1 MASESPYRVRAVHCD
16 HRASDEE
23 VYQALVRATSPL
35 DRSWAKLKRAGR
47 IMIKFNQAF
56 LPENLRYHEGQLQDL
71 VDPSVARATLRL
83 LRKETDAELCC
94 TEISVYAG
102 RDRDCPAI
110 ETITLL
116 DLLREFDVTFV
127 DGNEPPN
134 KVCRVPGGGL
144 MFQQYLLPE
153 AVADADEFVS
163 VQKMKSHVFMGV
175 TMTLKNL
182 FGLLPIKPPG
192 RARSYF
198 HHLVRLPYILVDL
211 GRMINPAL
219 NIVDALIGQ
228 TGREWRSAPRVCD
241 ALIAGDHTIATDA
254 CGTHLMGHDPAGD
267 WPIQPFVRARNA
279 LLIAHQNG
287 FGTVDLNEID
297 FESEVEA
304 PLAAFSTDMTDPP
317 DVVADWRRTTCEQA
331 LYYRDHRDKFISR
344 YAGEF
349 ILLQQNEV
357 RWHSTDSVFRGSRR
371 DLAGDDKRQA
381 MWFKYVDPDEAEGE
395 HFEVYERTLA
405 QFDK

>member
-1 MASESPYRVRAVHCD
+1 MAPTSPYRVCAVHCD

-23 VYQALVRATSPL
+23 IYQALRRAAAPL
-35 DRSWAKLKRAGR
+35 DRAWARLKGAGR
-47 IMIKFNQAF
+47 ITIKFNQAF
-56 LPENLRYHEGQLQDL
+56 LPENLRYHEGQMQDL
-71 VDPSVARATLRL
+71 IDPSVARATLRL
-83 LRKETDAELCC
+83 LREETDAELCC

-116 DLLREFDVTFV
+116 DLLREFDVAFV
-127 DGNEPPN
+127 DGNEPPA

-144 MFQQYLLPE
+144 MFDQYLLPE

-182 FGLLPIKPPG
+182 FGLLPIKTPG

-198 HHLVRLPYILVDL
+198 HHFVRLPFVLVDL
-211 GRMINPAL
+211 GRLIDPAL

-228 TGREWRSAPRVCD
+228 TGREWRSDPLVCD
-241 ALIAGDHTIATDA
+241 TLIAGDHPVATDA
-254 CGTHLMGHDPAGD
+254 CGTYLMGHDPAAD
-267 WPIQPFVRARNA
+267 WPTQPFVRARNG
-279 LLIAHQNG
+279 LLIAHLNG
-287 FGTVDLNEID
+287 YGTVDLDRID
-297 FESEVEA
+297 FASEVEA
-304 PLAAFSTDMTDPP
+304 PLAPFSTIATDAP

-331 LYYRDHRDKFISR
+331 LYYRDHRDEFMSR
-344 YAGEF
+344 YGGEF

-357 RWHSTDSVFRGSRR
+357 RWHSVDSNTLRGSRR
-371 DLAGDDKRQA
+371 DLAGADKRQA
-381 MWFKYVDPDEAEGE
+381 MWFKYVDPDEVEGE
-395 HFEVYERTLA
+395 HFEVYEQTLA
-405 QFDK
+405 QFG